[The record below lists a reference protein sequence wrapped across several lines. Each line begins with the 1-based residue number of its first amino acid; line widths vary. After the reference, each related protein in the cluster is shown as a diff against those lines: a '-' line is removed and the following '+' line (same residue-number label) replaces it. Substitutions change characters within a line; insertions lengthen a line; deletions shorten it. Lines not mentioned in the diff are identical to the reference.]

1 MAATDI
7 GGDDKVAMQQTQHV
21 EEDYPTEKI
30 EEHQV
35 EIAQYQL
42 NRIDLDLLAKES
54 IVIKSRAALR
64 MLLVII
70 VQGLSR

>member
-1 MAATDI
+1 
-7 GGDDKVAMQQTQHV
+7 MQQTKSI
-21 EEDYPTEKI
+21 EDYPTEKI

-35 EIAQYQL
+35 EIAQYQF
-42 NRIDLDLLAKES
+42 NRIDLNLLSKES
-54 IVIKSRAALR
+54 IGIKSRAALR